1 MTIIFQVKTK
11 EAYAIKIMA
20 ELLANNIK
28 TGCFEIDSE
37 GVHLRMMDHH
47 RKILINL
54 KLDGKSSGFSIYK
67 FTTKKMFLGINL
79 NHFYKMVRSVKK
91 KDHIELYIDD
101 ENPTDLCI
109 KVTPKENNR
118 TTTSIVKIQSIQN
131 LDIDLPNEY
140 DRPISVPSSDYQK
153 LIKEM
158 NTIGN
163 VVKISAKKF
172 SIKFACDAGGVLK
185 KMVDFGENDPDDQ
198 ETIFSQ
204 DFNTEQLCRITKFA
218 GLSDNIQIF
227 PGFPLLFKTNIG
239 TIGNMDIYI
248 KSKDQLEKESYEL
261 DESEDDDDSDS

>member
-91 KDHIELYIDD
+91 KTISS
-101 ENPTDLCI
+101 CI
-109 KVTPKENNR
+109 LMM
-118 TTTSIVKIQSIQN
+118 KIQQT
-131 LDIDLPNEY
+131 Y
-140 DRPISVPSSDYQK
+140 
-153 LIKEM
+153 
-158 NTIGN
+158 
-163 VVKISAKKF
+163 
-172 SIKFACDAGGVLK
+172 VLK
-185 KMVDFGENDPDDQ
+185 
-198 ETIFSQ
+198 
-204 DFNTEQLCRITKFA
+204 
-218 GLSDNIQIF
+218 
-227 PGFPLLFKTNIG
+227 
-239 TIGNMDIYI
+239 
-248 KSKDQLEKESYEL
+248 
-261 DESEDDDDSDS
+261 